1 PGLGPGRVTARSR
14 AGAVAGRGTGGP
26 LPVIRRGTP
35 PADPGMDPPGL
46 HVDARPLPW
55 PGSSRL
61 TAPPST
67 DRSAAGGRST
77 AILRP
82 PPPTRSGRARR
93 PGRVQH
99 SARRARRALRRLRPD
114 GRRAPPPG
122 GAPPQPRGRRRPRTA
137 HPRDAHAG
145 GVRGDGRRSRR
156 PDAGEAVDLLRARFD
171 DADLQFETHL
181 TPLTVG
187 GDATRLHQIVVNLL
201 TNALK
206 FTPARGTVTVTVEPA
221 SAVTS
226 QPTWAMK
233 AVITK
238 PATGS
243 AQRYPRATPTRPTN
257 APAEE
262 RASSQE

>member
-1 PGLGPGRVTARSR
+1 M
-14 AGAVAGRGTGGP
+14 
-26 LPVIRRGTP
+26 
-35 PADPGMDPPGL
+35 AD
-46 HVDARPLPW
+46 
-55 PGSSRL
+55 
-61 TAPPST
+61 
-67 DRSAAGGRST
+67 
-77 AILRP
+77 
-82 PPPTRSGRARR
+82 
-93 PGRVQH
+93 
-99 SARRARRALRRLRPD
+99 ALRRQEEL
-114 GRRAPPPG
+114 
-122 GAPPQPRGRRRPRTA
+122 
-137 HPRDAHAG
+137 
-145 GVRGDGRRSRR
+145 RRSLVADVAHELRTPVTILR
-156 PDAGEAVDLLRARFD
+156 AECEEMVDGLAAPTPERLSSLHDEVLRLGRVVEDLEALNTAEAAALRLEHLPVDLASVAGEAVDLLRARFD